1 MTAETPVNVD
11 IKPIEN
17 IDVSETVTMDQA
29 KFIQKMSASG
39 LTKLQVFRLGFK
51 KNFVLTF

>member
-11 IKPIEN
+11 IKAIEN

-51 KNFVLTF
+51 KKFVLTF